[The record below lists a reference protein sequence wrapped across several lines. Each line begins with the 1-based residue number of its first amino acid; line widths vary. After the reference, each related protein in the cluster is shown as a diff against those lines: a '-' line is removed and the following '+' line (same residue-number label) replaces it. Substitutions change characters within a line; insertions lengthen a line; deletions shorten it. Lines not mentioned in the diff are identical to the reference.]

1 MNQYGNLIV
10 YLVKVNFNLHCHM
23 KKILIPVLALCG
35 FLPVSAETI
44 TAHYYGSEIDLSQKH
59 NPCKG
64 NTAGGVEVIV
74 TTEVTAVT
82 NDDSRTV
89 IERTYSLPDG
99 EVLRKDREVIGLPK
113 HVVLHRLFPG
123 NF

>member
-1 MNQYGNLIV
+1 
-10 YLVKVNFNLHCHM
+10 M

-64 NTAGGVEVIV
+64 STDGGVEVIV